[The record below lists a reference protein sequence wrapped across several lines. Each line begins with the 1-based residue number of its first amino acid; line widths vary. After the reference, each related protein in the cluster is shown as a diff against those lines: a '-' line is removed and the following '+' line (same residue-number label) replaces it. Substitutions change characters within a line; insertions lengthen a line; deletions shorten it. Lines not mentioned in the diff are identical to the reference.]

1 MGFLDRFRKT
11 APEKDSPESPVF
23 QEIISVHGLKK
34 TKPYEPS
41 LMQDW
46 WEGYYGTL
54 RFAVQEQ
61 GQAIVAYLGDI
72 VEVTEIYLGRIH
84 PGSKLPPESSPQR
97 LDRIIGREGAQLAAQ
112 FVLLAHPGGDFD
124 YPQLRLPEL
133 LHGIPRLS
141 PGVEEIGIYENFQGL
156 SLRIKHPISRSD
168 FDNDLRTASEMVKA
182 LAAWADRLTK
192 EHR

>member
-1 MGFLDRFRKT
+1 MGFLDRFRKA
-11 APEKDSPESPVF
+11 APEKDPSESPVF

-34 TKPYEPS
+34 AKPYEPS

-46 WEGYYGTL
+46 WKGSYGTL
-54 RFAVQEQ
+54 RLAVQEQ
-61 GQAIVAYLGDI
+61 GQVIVAYLGDI
-72 VEVTEIYLGRIH
+72 VEVTEIYLGRIQ

-97 LDRIIGREGAQLAAQ
+97 LDRIVGREGAQLAAQ

-141 PGVEEIGIYENFQGL
+141 PAVEVIGIYENFQGL
-156 SLRIKHPISRSD
+156 FLRIKHPISLPD
-168 FDNDLRTASEMVKA
+168 FENDLRIAAEMVKA
-182 LAAWADRLTK
+182 LSM
-192 EHR
+192 